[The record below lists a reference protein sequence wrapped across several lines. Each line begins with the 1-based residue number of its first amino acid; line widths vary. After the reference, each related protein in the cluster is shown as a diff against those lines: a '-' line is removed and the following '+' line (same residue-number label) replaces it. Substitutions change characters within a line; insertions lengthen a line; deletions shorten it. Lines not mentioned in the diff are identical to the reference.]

1 MYCTNCGA
9 EYVNGGCPNGC
20 NNPQGTEPKKP
31 EEPKKSKKL
40 RGWQIALIVVGA
52 IITTSVLGNILG
64 GKNSSDTD
72 TSAQESSS
80 AAADTEPADT
90 SSAEQDSD
98 EPSDEDKLAAYETV
112 DFATLA
118 RNPDSYKG
126 QKFVMTGE
134 VIQVQEPTFGKT
146 VQLRINVTKKTYES
160 IDAVNWTDTIFATVQ
175 IPKGDDRILE
185 GDIITFYGVCDGLY
199 TYTSVLGQ
207 SVSLP
212 KIDIDY
218 WNLAE
223 K

>member
-1 MYCTNCGA
+1 MYCTNCGS
-9 EYVNGGCPNGC
+9 EYVNGSCPNGC
-20 NNPQGTEPKKP
+20 NNLQGTEPKKP

-64 GKNSSDTD
+64 GKNSSGTD
-72 TSAQESSS
+72 TSAQDSSS
-80 AAADTEPADT
+80 ATDTKQADT

-98 EPSDEDKLAAYETV
+98 EPSNEDKLAAYETI

>member
-9 EYVNGGCPNGC
+9 EYVNGSCPNGC

-64 GKNSSDTD
+64 GKNSSGTD
-72 TSAQESSS
+72 TSAQDSSS
-80 AAADTEPADT
+80 ATDTKQADT

-98 EPSDEDKLAAYETV
+98 EPSNEDKLAAYETI